1 MLLSVRNSTAALF
14 LALMATPGVAN
25 AAATASERAA
35 AEALFDSAIVHMQ
48 AGEYSIACPELQDS
62 QQIDPGV
69 GTLLYLA
76 QCYEEQG
83 RTASAWATFREA
95 AYLSKRTEGGSRESV
110 AKENAD
116 RLHKIISFLHIKVTR
131 PYPAGMSLTRL
142 DRFSTVP
149 ESLSEVMWTRPIPI
163 DPGDHVFEA
172 SALNK
177 KPWSQ
182 TITVPT
188 ASSADSGHKI
198 ELAVP
203 QLEDTAE
210 LAVPPPPAGAT
221 PATEPESAQ
230 PSPAKEADSSLKTT
244 GYIVG
249 GTGIAV
255 LIAGGMTTAMGL
267 SLKSDMEERCPDNFC
282 VANTPSEQLAFES
295 DKDSL
300 STYGTMTTAFFIG
313 GGVLTAVG
321 FTLVM
326 LGGDTP
332 QEKVAL
338 EISPMAS
345 PGFQGLGARG
355 TF

>member
-1 MLLSVRNSTAALF
+1 MLFSVRNTAAALF
-14 LALMATPGVAN
+14 LTLIATPTVAN

-35 AEALFDSAIVHMQ
+35 AEALFDSAIVHMH
-48 AGEYSIACPELQDS
+48 AGEFSIACPELQDS

-69 GTLLYLA
+69 GTLLYLG

-83 RTASAWATFREA
+83 RMASAWATFREA
-95 AYLSKRTEGGSRESV
+95 AYLSRRTEGGSREAV
-110 AKENAD
+110 ATESAD
-116 RLHKIISFLHIKVTR
+116 RLHKIISFLHVKVTR
-131 PYPAGMSLTRL
+131 PYPAGMTITRL
-142 DRFSTVP
+142 DRFSTTA
-149 ESLSEVMWTRPIPI
+149 ENLAEVMWTRPIPI
-163 DPGDHVFEA
+163 DPGEHVFEA

-182 TITVPT
+182 TITVPA
-188 ASSADSGHKI
+188 ASSAESGHKI
-198 ELAVP
+198 ELVVP
-203 QLEDTAE
+203 QLEDTAVR
-210 LAVPPPPAGAT
+210 AVPPPPVAA
-221 PATEPESAQ
+221 PATQPESAQ
-230 PSPAKEADSSLKTT
+230 PSPAKESDSGLKTV

-255 LIAGGMTTAMGL
+255 LIAGGVTTAMGL

-282 VANTPSEQLAFES
+282 VSNTASEQNAFES

-321 FTLVM
+321 VTLVM
-326 LGGDTP
+326 VGGDGP
-332 QEKVAL
+332 EEKVAL
-338 EISPMAS
+338 ELSPIAS
-345 PGFQGLGARG
+345 PSFQGLGARG